1 MTPQPYY
8 WVQESEVVKAGHRS
22 QRQMLLTDAWLLVA
36 AIILRL
42 K

>member
-1 MTPQPYY
+1 MTPHHCHG
-8 WVQESEVVKAGHRS
+8 VQESEVVKAGH
-22 QRQMLLTDAWLLVA
+22 QLQMLATHAWLLVA